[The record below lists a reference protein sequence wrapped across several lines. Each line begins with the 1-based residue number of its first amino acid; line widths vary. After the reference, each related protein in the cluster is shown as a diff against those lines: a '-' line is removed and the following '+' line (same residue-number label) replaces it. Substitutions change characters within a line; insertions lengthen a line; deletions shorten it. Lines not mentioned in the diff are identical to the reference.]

1 MTRAW
6 LYATL
11 SMLGCGGGAAVVDA
25 SASTVDSTGSAIDAT
40 PAPDAAACAG
50 LAMGPTGVL
59 TAQSITVRN
68 ATRTYVL
75 SVPATASI
83 DAALPIVFAFHGDGG
98 TGAGIRSSLGLEAPA
113 AGGAIFVY
121 PDGISRADGW
131 WDLEGLPAANDD
143 IALFD
148 ALVTEIEAHYC
159 VDPHRIFATGFSR
172 GGFFVN
178 HLACERGD
186 VLRAIAPQSGGGPYW
201 GDYNGDGR
209 LVCPTP
215 PVPALVIHGNAD
227 NVVHND
233 PNPATLE
240 GGWQAFEHWV
250 YWNSPAPHSGVTFAT
265 SPSLP
270 SPCVISQ
277 ETPADHP
284 VIACFIDGLGHAP
297 WSEQATTV
305 WNFFAA
311 R

>member
-1 MTRAW
+1 MLVALAW
-6 LYATL
+6 
-11 SMLGCGGGAAVVDA
+11 LGCGGTTA
-25 SASTVDSTGSAIDAT
+25 AIDAT
-40 PAPDAAACAG
+40 ASPGDAAGDAATDAAPGPDAATCAG

-59 TAQSITVRN
+59 TAQTITVRG

-75 SVPATASI
+75 SVPASASL
-83 DAALPIVFAFHGDGG
+83 DAALPVVFAFHGDGG

-121 PDGISRADGW
+121 PDGVQRADGW

-148 ALVTEIEAHYC
+148 ALVTEIEARYC
-159 VDPHRIFATGFSR
+159 VDPARIYATGFSR

-186 VLRAIAPQSGGGPYW
+186 VLRAIAPQAGGGPYW

-209 LVCPTP
+209 LICPTP

-227 NVVHND
+227 TVVRND
-233 PNPATLE
+233 PAPATLE
-240 GGWQAFEHWV
+240 GGWQAFRHWV
-250 YWNSPAPHSGVTFAT
+250 YWNSPAPHAVTYAT

-270 SPCVISQ
+270 SPCVIAQ

-284 VIACFIDGLGHAP
+284 VIACFVDGLGHAV
-297 WSEQATTV
+297 WAQQATTV